1 MIRIDRKVTHD
12 ILKLTKSYDSSI
24 IFDPAIDGYAFW
36 RAKRPE
42 SAKVKSSVPNH
53 EVAGSLNRLVDRGM
67 IDKVQSSWSGAIVF
81 RITPELVHAKAF
93 WFDRVTKKFI
103 GGVVT
108 GACATAAGD
117 IIFHVIRSLI

>member
-1 MIRIDRKVTHD
+1 MIRIDRKVTRD
-12 ILKLTKSYDSSI
+12 ILRLTKSYDASI
-24 IFDPAIDGYAFW
+24 IFDPSIGGYAFW
-36 RAKRPE
+36 HMKRPE
-42 SAKVKSSVPNH
+42 KVEMASSVPVH
-53 EVAGSLNRLVDRGM
+53 EVAGSLKRLIDRGM
-67 IDKVQSSWSGAIVF
+67 IEKIQGAWNGAVIF
-81 RITPELVHAKAF
+81 RINPELVHAKAF